1 MIEIRSYR
9 AVFDLERRIYRV
21 DQLRLNPGGIPV
33 RGVVYFL
40 AVLLAMLVAGDL
52 PLAGAVIGALPWYLR
67 DLALP
72 VASATVLSVIRI
84 EGRPFHLAAYA
95 LLRYRAGPRRL
106 SGFRPR
112 GAPGARWRPQEIL
125 ILPDGSD
132 GEMRRLRYTGPG
144 AVLVTVAHERI
155 DRGRGPRE
163 RLGRGRS
170 LTLRDQPGGRA
181 PSKGQVIALA
191 PGARLNVRAAVL
203 AQGVKAG
210 VKADDNVEGA
220 RQRAS
225 SRRWSAGR

>member
-40 AVLLAMLVAGDL
+40 AILLVTLIAGGL
-52 PLAGAVIGALPWYLR
+52 PLVGEAIGALPWYLR

-72 VASATVLSVIRI
+72 VASATLLSVIRI

-106 SGFRPR
+106 SGVCPR

-125 ILPDGSD
+125 MLPDGSD
-132 GEMRRLRYTGPG
+132 GVMRRLRYTGPG
-144 AVLVTVAHERI
+144 AVLITVAHERVKK
-155 DRGRGPRE
+155 RGPFGGVRLMLRE
-163 RLGRGRS
+163 L
-170 LTLRDQPGGRA
+170 P
-181 PSKGQVIALA
+181 V
-191 PGARLNVRAAVL
+191 
-203 AQGVKAG
+203 
-210 VKADDNVEGA
+210 
-220 RQRAS
+220 
-225 SRRWSAGR
+225 